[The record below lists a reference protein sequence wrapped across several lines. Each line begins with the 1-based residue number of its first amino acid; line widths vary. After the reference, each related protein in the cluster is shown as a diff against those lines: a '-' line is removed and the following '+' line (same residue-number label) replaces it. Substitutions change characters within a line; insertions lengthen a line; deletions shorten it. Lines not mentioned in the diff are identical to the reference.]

1 MIDIVI
7 LTEEINTQYTLSSLL
22 NNSEN
27 FRLHLFTRREQPYDQ
42 MKPTLDWAMKNGQI
56 SVWAPSKMVLDATH
70 PPQGDLRNSLS
81 LTHWLI
87 DLLEAQ
93 DGLYIGVEVPV
104 DSALRLRSQ
113 PIQAQLL

>member
-1 MIDIVI
+1 MPQPKAENAQVARRIGLLAIEQNAWLLAAQDPRCVVVATH
-7 LTEEINTQYTLSSLL
+7 TE
-22 NNSEN
+22 
-27 FRLHLFTRREQPYDQ
+27 
-42 MKPTLDWAMKNGQI
+42 LDWAMKNGQI

-93 DGLYIGVEVPV
+93 DGLYIGAEVPV